1 VWVIS
6 GAAVLLGVSAV
17 VMSVITASRPAPPP
31 ITTTITAAAPAYSAD
46 DVAAAKKE
54 ACEASA
60 RATAPINQAQQAFTA
75 TVGDRSSPEYRAA
88 LASWQTV
95 LAVETQYM
103 RYHIPPATPKD
114 ITDATNDYIK
124 SLIALVDANTREVS
138 DSEAEKFIADTRS
151 TGDRLTQLCRG

>member
-1 VWVIS
+1 
-6 GAAVLLGVSAV
+6 
-17 VMSVITASRPAPPP
+17 MSVIAASRPAPPP
-31 ITTTITAAAPAYSAD
+31 VTTTITAAAPAYSAD

-60 RATAPINQAQQAFTA
+60 RTTAPINQAQQAFTA
-75 TVGDRSSPEYRAA
+75 TIGDRSSPEYRAA

-124 SLIALVDANTREVS
+124 SLIALGDANTREVS
-138 DSEAEKFIADTRS
+138 DHEAEKFIADTRT

>member
-1 VWVIS
+1 MV
-6 GAAVLLGVSAV
+6 ALEH
-17 VMSVITASRPAPPP
+17 
-31 ITTTITAAAPAYSAD
+31 SAD
-46 DVAAAKKE
+46 RTEPPVIEVELKARLARPYHVRAALCWADRKGRPLNPLWQTADFGYVRLHEGRAKPWP
-54 ACEASA
+54 
-60 RATAPINQAQQAFTA
+60 RY
-75 TVGDRSSPEYRAA
+75 GRAA

-114 ITDATNDYIK
+114 IIDATNDYIK
-124 SLIALVDANTREVS
+124 SLIALGDANTREVS